1 MHHPIPGEEIL
12 TCIRKGIVIPAS
24 PLALDGRRRFDPRRQ
39 AALMRY
45 YCAAGAGGVAVAVH
59 TTQFAIRKP
68 EFDLLEPVLA
78 TCAHALDAWSRTAM
92 RPVVKIAGI
101 VGRTPQALREA
112 ELAKSHGYHAGL
124 LSLSAFRNDTV
135 DEMIGHAKA
144 VSEAIPLF
152 GFYLQPSVGGRI
164 LPLVFWRQFVRIPN
178 VVAIKIAPFNRYQTL
193 DVVRAVA
200 EENRENE
207 IALYTGNDDSI
218 IPDLITP
225 YRFVIEGRVGTRCN
239 VSLLRIRGGL
249 LGQWAVGTKRAVE
262 LLAEIHALVE
272 SGADIPRSLLVRNVE
287 LTDVNAALFDA
298 AHGFAGVIPGV
309 HEILRRQGLLE
320 GIWTLD
326 PEEGLSPGQLEEI
339 NRVHH
344 AYPHLFDD
352 EFVREHLHEWL

>member
-1 MHHPIPGEEIL
+1 MPHPLPGEEIL

-39 AALMRY
+39 TALMRY

-68 EFDLLEPVLA
+68 EFGLLEPVLA
-78 TCAHALDAWSRTAM
+78 TCSHALDVWSRAAM

-101 VGRTPQALREA
+101 VGRTPQALHEA

-124 LSLSAFRNDTV
+124 LSLSAFGDDTV

-152 GFYLQPSVGGRI
+152 GFYLQPSVGGRV
-164 LPLVFWRQFVRIPN
+164 LPIEFWRRFVRIPN

-200 EENRENE
+200 EENREDE

-225 YRFVIEGRVGTRCN
+225 YRFTAGNRVKE
-239 VSLLRIRGGL
+239 LRIRGGL

-262 LLAEIHALVE
+262 LLAEIHALAE
-272 SGADIPRSLLVRNVE
+272 SGADIPRSLLTRNIE